1 MKKRMKALAAIA
13 LSVCMLAGCGS
24 SQKPAAPAESS
35 AGGGESQSPAA
46 AETGGEEASAGDTDF
61 SGVTLVFAQDLS
73 TDETANALSE
83 EIIKEWETKTGATVK
98 FEKQPTDYR
107 VWLTTQFTAN
117 QGPDVYTGIIYDI
130 TADYEAGYL
139 HNFKDLYDQESPY
152 DTGKAWKET
161 LPDSILERMYLTD
174 NDVPG
179 YPSSTSV
186 VRIFYNQSLF
196 DAAGVQVPETWD
208 QFMDVCQKLKSAG
221 TTPFAFPNASK
232 DDLSWLWFN
241 NSVCSQ
247 LNNDLVEKT
256 DVSGNGFIELNE
268 MVKAFDEG
276 TLDFTSDSIKD
287 SFDLMK
293 DFSQY
298 WTSDYNGLDQKTAI
312 DMFIRGEVA
321 MVQAMSTNL
330 TAISANVGDSFEYG
344 VMAIPVITTDTNKN
358 AMGKSVILGGQPDI
372 IFAVNKACE
381 SDPKKLAAA
390 IDFAQFMSSP
400 DVQRR
405 FAEGINRI
413 PLSTSTQLPDRLS
426 GFIITEE
433 PLRLAYYTGVNS
445 ELRGEVAMVQAMST
459 NLTAISANV
468 GDSFEYGVMAIPV
481 ITTDTNKNAM
491 GKSVI
496 LGGQPDIIFAV
507 NKACESDPKKLAAAI
522 DFAQFMS
529 SPDVQRRF
537 AEGINRIPLSTS
549 TQLPDRL
556 SGFIIT
562 EEPLRLAYYTG
573 VNSELRDFFCRG
585 GQMYLEGT
593 YDTDA
598 FAQYVQDSF
607 KTVFDTIKAEK
618 EWSAD
623 NNYGLDTQ

>member
-1 MKKRMKALAAIA
+1 MRKRRKAIAAIA
-13 LSVCMLAGCGS
+13 ISVTLLAGCGS
-24 SQKPAAPAESS
+24 SRKAEAPAETG
-35 AGGGESQSPAA
+35 AGTGGETPVSAA
-46 AETGGEEASAGDTDF
+46 AETGGEETTAAGDTDF

-83 EIIKEWETKTGATVK
+83 EIIKEWETKTGAVVK

-139 HNFKDLYDQESPY
+139 YNFKDLYEKESPY
-152 DTGKAWKET
+152 DTGKPWKET

-186 VRIFYNQSLF
+186 VRIFYNKSLF
-196 DAAGVQVPETWD
+196 DAAGVQVPETWAE
-208 QFMDVCQKLKSAG
+208 FMDVCGKLKTAG

-247 LNNDLVEKT
+247 LNNDLVAET
-256 DVSGNGFIELNE
+256 DISGNGFIELNE

-344 VMAIPVITTDTNKN
+344 VMAIPVITTQTNEN

-381 SDPKKLAAA
+381 ADPVKLAAA

-413 PLSTSTQLPDRLS
+413 PLSTSTELPDRLS

-433 PLRLAYYTGVNS
+433 PLR
-445 ELRGEVAMVQAMST
+445 
-459 NLTAISANV
+459 
-468 GDSFEYGVMAIPV
+468 F
-481 ITTDTNKNAM
+481 
-491 GKSVI
+491 
-496 LGGQPDIIFAV
+496 
-507 NKACESDPKKLAAAI
+507 
-522 DFAQFMS
+522 
-529 SPDVQRRF
+529 
-537 AEGINRIPLSTS
+537 
-549 TQLPDRL
+549 
-556 SGFIIT
+556 
-562 EEPLRLAYYTG
+562 AYYTG

-607 KTVFDTIKAEK
+607 RTVFETIKAEK

-623 NNYGLDTQ
+623 NNYGLDAQ

>member
-1 MKKRMKALAAIA
+1 MKALAAIA

-232 DDLSWLWFN
+232 DDLSWLWCN

-445 ELRGEVAMVQAMST
+445 ELR
-459 NLTAISANV
+459 
-468 GDSFEYGVMAIPV
+468 
-481 ITTDTNKNAM
+481 
-491 GKSVI
+491 
-496 LGGQPDIIFAV
+496 
-507 NKACESDPKKLAAAI
+507 
-522 DFAQFMS
+522 
-529 SPDVQRRF
+529 
-537 AEGINRIPLSTS
+537 
-549 TQLPDRL
+549 
-556 SGFIIT
+556 
-562 EEPLRLAYYTG
+562 
-573 VNSELRDFFCRG
+573 DFFCRG

>member
-35 AGGGESQSPAA
+35 AGGGESQAPAA
-46 AETGGEEASAGDTDF
+46 AETGGEEVSAGDTDF

-232 DDLSWLWFN
+232 DDLSWLWLN

-445 ELRGEVAMVQAMST
+445 ELR
-459 NLTAISANV
+459 
-468 GDSFEYGVMAIPV
+468 
-481 ITTDTNKNAM
+481 
-491 GKSVI
+491 
-496 LGGQPDIIFAV
+496 
-507 NKACESDPKKLAAAI
+507 
-522 DFAQFMS
+522 
-529 SPDVQRRF
+529 
-537 AEGINRIPLSTS
+537 
-549 TQLPDRL
+549 
-556 SGFIIT
+556 
-562 EEPLRLAYYTG
+562 
-573 VNSELRDFFCRG
+573 DFFCRG

>member
-208 QFMDVCQKLKSAG
+208 R
-221 TTPFAFPNASK
+221 
-232 DDLSWLWFN
+232 LWM
-241 NSVCSQ
+241 SVRS
-247 LNNDLVEKT
+247 
-256 DVSGNGFIELNE
+256 
-268 MVKAFDEG
+268 
-276 TLDFTSDSIKD
+276 
-287 SFDLMK
+287 
-293 DFSQY
+293 
-298 WTSDYNGLDQKTAI
+298 
-312 DMFIRGEVA
+312 
-321 MVQAMSTNL
+321 
-330 TAISANVGDSFEYG
+330 
-344 VMAIPVITTDTNKN
+344 
-358 AMGKSVILGGQPDI
+358 
-372 IFAVNKACE
+372 
-381 SDPKKLAAA
+381 
-390 IDFAQFMSSP
+390 
-400 DVQRR
+400 
-405 FAEGINRI
+405 
-413 PLSTSTQLPDRLS
+413 
-426 GFIITEE
+426 
-433 PLRLAYYTGVNS
+433 
-445 ELRGEVAMVQAMST
+445 
-459 NLTAISANV
+459 
-468 GDSFEYGVMAIPV
+468 
-481 ITTDTNKNAM
+481 
-491 GKSVI
+491 
-496 LGGQPDIIFAV
+496 
-507 NKACESDPKKLAAAI
+507 
-522 DFAQFMS
+522 
-529 SPDVQRRF
+529 
-537 AEGINRIPLSTS
+537 
-549 TQLPDRL
+549 
-556 SGFIIT
+556 
-562 EEPLRLAYYTG
+562 
-573 VNSELRDFFCRG
+573 
-585 GQMYLEGT
+585 
-593 YDTDA
+593 
-598 FAQYVQDSF
+598 
-607 KTVFDTIKAEK
+607 
-618 EWSAD
+618 
-623 NNYGLDTQ
+623 